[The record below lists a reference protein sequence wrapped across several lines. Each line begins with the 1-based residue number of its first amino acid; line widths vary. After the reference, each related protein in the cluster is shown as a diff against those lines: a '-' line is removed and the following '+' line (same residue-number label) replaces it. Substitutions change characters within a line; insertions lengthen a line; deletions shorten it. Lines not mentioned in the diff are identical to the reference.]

1 MEGGMFQNRIEMK
14 ISDVND
20 SMCLISKFLF
30 SLSPGTNSSF
40 PPAGKER
47 MKLRNII
54 LVMLLCAV
62 AYTPASG
69 QTIYLSPSGDDGN
82 PGTREKPLATL
93 TAARD
98 RVRELRQQG
107 SITRPVE
114 IIALPGEYFMSQPL
128 QLGTEDSGDE
138 KSPLIIKSE
147 EGTKSLFSGG
157 IRLKGFEKVND
168 KLWRCFIPPVAYNG
182 LYFEQLY
189 VNGQRAV
196 RAREPDEGFAR
207 VKNVSETV
215 LEKGSG
221 RAPLFAV
228 QKIGIDS
235 LHASLVRNFTDDES
249 RDALI
254 IFYHNWDNTRKRIS
268 GCSSDS
274 AFIFTVGQGMKPW
287 NPVNSKSRYLI
298 ENFRAALDTPGEW
311 FLDRSGYLYYIPRE
325 GETIENTE
333 FIAPVLK
340 EFVILKGESP
350 EKPVSN
356 IVFKNLVFQHAGYLT
371 PADGNEPAQA
381 AAPVSA
387 VITADFANNISFT
400 ICEIAHTGT
409 YAFWFRRAVNNCLV
423 TKCYMHDLG
432 AGGVKIGETTLR
444 QSVNELTH
452 HITVDNNIITDAGHV
467 FPCAVGIIIFHG
479 SDNRLTH
486 NEISNLRYSGISVG
500 WIWGYAHSPSK
511 RNIISYNHIH
521 HLGWGE
527 LCDMGGVYTLG
538 ASEGTVVSNNVI
550 HHVYSFDYG
559 GWGLYTD
566 EGSYGIIMENNLVY
580 QCKNS
585 GFHQHYGKEN
595 IIRNN
600 ILAFNI
606 RGQLQATRIE
616 EHQSIS
622 FTNNIV
628 YFDKGTL
635 LVNNWHKFNL
645 FTDYNCY
652 WDVRT
657 KEIKFGDKTFAE
669 WQKGGK
675 DQHSVIADPMFADP
689 ASYDF
694 RFKNLSVARRIKF
707 VPFDYSQAGVYGEEG
722 WRRKAMM
729 SADLSLKFDETV
741 EKMEKK

>member
-1 MEGGMFQNRIEMK
+1 MRF
-14 ISDVND
+14 
-20 SMCLISKFLF
+20 
-30 SLSPGTNSSF
+30 
-40 PPAGKER
+40 
-47 MKLRNII
+47 RNII
-54 LVMLLCAV
+54 PLLLFWLVCYNPL
-62 AYTPASG
+62 SG
-69 QTIYLSPSGDDGN
+69 QKIYLSPSGDDTN
-82 PGTREKPLATL
+82 PGTSEKPLATL

-98 RVRELRQQG
+98 KVRELRKQG
-107 SITRPVE
+107 SITKPVE
-114 IIALPGEYFMSQPL
+114 IVALPGEYFLMQPL
-128 QLGTEDSGDE
+128 VLSTEDSGTE
-138 KSPLIIKSE
+138 NAPLVIKSDA
-147 EGTKSLFSGG
+147 GTKAVFRGG
-157 IRLKGFEKVND
+157 VELKGFEKVND
-168 KLWRCFIPPVAYNG
+168 KLWRCFIPQVAYYNS
-182 LYFEQLY
+182 YFEQLY
-189 VNGQRAV
+189 VNGRRAI
-196 RAREPDEGFAR
+196 RAREPDEGFAV
-207 VKNVSETV
+207 VKTVKETV
-215 LEKGSG
+215 LDKGSG
-221 RAPLFAV
+221 RAPALAV

-235 LHASLVRNFTDDES
+235 RHAAMVRNFTDDDF

-254 IFYHNWDNTRKRIS
+254 IFYHNWDNTRKRIL

-274 AFIFTVGQGMKPW
+274 AFIFTAGQGMKPW
-287 NPVNSKSRYLI
+287 NPINSKSRYLI

-356 IVFKNLVFQHAGYLT
+356 IVFENLVFNYAGYLT

-387 VITADFANNISFT
+387 VMTADFAKNISFSD
-400 ICEIAHTGT
+400 CEIAHTGT

-423 TKCYMHDLG
+423 TKCFMHDLG
-432 AGGVKIGETTLR
+432 AGGVKIGETILR
-444 QSVNELTH
+444 QSVDELTH

-500 WIWGYAHSPSK
+500 WIWGYAYSPSK
-511 RNIISYNHIH
+511 RNLIAYNHIH

-566 EGSYGIIMENNLVY
+566 EGSYGIVMEKNLVY
-580 QCKNS
+580 LCKNS

-600 ILAFNI
+600 IFAFNI
-606 RGQLQATRIE
+606 RAQLQATRVE
-616 EHQSIS
+616 EHRSLS
-622 FTNNIV
+622 FTNNII
-628 YFDKGTL
+628 YFDRGTL
-635 LVNNWHKFNL
+635 TSSNWHKFNL

-652 WDVRT
+652 WDIRT
-657 KEIKFGDKTFAE
+657 KELRFGDRTFAE
-669 WQKGGK
+669 WQKEGK
-675 DQHSVIADPMFADP
+675 DLHSVIADPMFVDP
-689 ASYDF
+689 VKFDF

-707 VPFDYSQAGVYGEEG
+707 VPFDYSLAGIYGDEE
-722 WRRKAMM
+722 WKKKAVL
-729 SADLSLKFDETV
+729 DPELIKKFDERVT
-741 EKMEKK
+741 EMEKQVKK

>member
-1 MEGGMFQNRIEMK
+1 
-14 ISDVND
+14 
-20 SMCLISKFLF
+20 MCLISKFLF
-30 SLSPGTNSSF
+30 FLFHNTHPNL
-40 PPAGKER
+40 PPEGKER

-54 LVMLLCAV
+54 LVLLFGAV
-62 AYTPASG
+62 FYTPAAG

-93 TAARD
+93 TAARN
-98 RVRELRQQG
+98 RVRELRKQE
-107 SITRPVE
+107 STTKPVE
-114 IIALPGEYFMSQPL
+114 IIALPGEYFMTQPL
-128 QLGTEDSGDE
+128 QLGIEDSGTE
-138 KSPLIIKSE
+138 NSPLIIKSE
-147 EGTKSLFSGG
+147 EGTKALFYGG
-157 IRLKGFEKVND
+157 IELKGFEKVND
-168 KLWRCFIPPVAYNG
+168 KLWRCFIPPVAYHN

-189 VNGQRAV
+189 VNGRRAI

-207 VKNVSETV
+207 VINVSETV
-215 LEKGSG
+215 LDKGSG
-221 RAPLFAV
+221 RAPALAI

-235 LHASLVRNFTDDES
+235 RHAAMVRNFTDDDF

-254 IFYHNWDNTRKRIS
+254 IFYHNWDNTRKRIL

-274 AFIFTVGQGMKPW
+274 AFIFIAGQGMKPW
-287 NPVNSKSRYLI
+287 NPINNKSRYLI

-311 FLDRSGYLYYIPRE
+311 FLERSGYLYYIPRE
-325 GETIENTE
+325 GETIENTK
-333 FIAPVLK
+333 FVAPVLN

-350 EKPVSN
+350 DKPVSY
-356 IVFKNLVFQHAGYLT
+356 IAFENLVFHYAGYHT

-381 AAPVSA
+381 AAPVNA

-400 ICEIAHTGT
+400 GCEIAHTGT

-500 WIWGYAHSPSK
+500 WIWGYAYSPSK
-511 RNIISYNHIH
+511 RNLIAYNHIH

-550 HHVYSFDYG
+550 HHIYSFDYG

-566 EGSYGIIMENNLVY
+566 EGSYGIVMEKNLVY
-580 QCKNS
+580 LCKNS

-600 ILAFNI
+600 IFAFNI
-606 RGQLQATRIE
+606 RAQLQATRVE
-616 EHQSIS
+616 EHRSLS
-622 FTNNIV
+622 FTNNII
-628 YFDKGTL
+628 YFDRGTL
-635 LVNNWHKFNL
+635 TSSNWHKFNL

-652 WDVRT
+652 WDIRT
-657 KEIKFGDKTFAE
+657 KEIRFGDRTFAE
-669 WQKGGK
+669 WQKEGK
-675 DQHSVIADPMFADP
+675 DLHSVIADPMFVDP
-689 ASYDF
+689 VKFDF

-707 VPFDYSQAGVYGEEG
+707 VPFDYSLAGVYGDEE
-722 WRRKAMM
+722 WKKKAVL
-729 SADLSLKFDETV
+729 DPELIKKFDERVT
-741 EKMEKK
+741 EMEKQVKK